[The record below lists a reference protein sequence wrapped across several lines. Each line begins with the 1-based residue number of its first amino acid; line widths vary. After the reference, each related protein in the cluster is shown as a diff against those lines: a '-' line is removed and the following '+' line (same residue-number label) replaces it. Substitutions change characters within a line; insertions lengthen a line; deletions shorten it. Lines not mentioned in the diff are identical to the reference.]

1 MIHSRNNSVS
11 RSMKTA
17 TGSRNGERKE
27 MKFTKMQGCG
37 NDYIYVNCFEENVQD
52 PSDLAVKL
60 SDRRYGIGSDGLILI
75 EPSDRADA
83 FMHMFNRDGSE
94 GKMCGNGIRCV
105 AKYIYDNGIVPPER
119 KDVLIDTKAGLREIR
134 LDIKD
139 GKAAA
144 ASVDMGIAEVAA
156 EPENI
161 AVGGIDLCFT
171 AVSTGN
177 PHAVF
182 FLDDNP
188 ALSGITDEDTSGG
201 GGDCTL
207 LSRIPLEIIGPEIES
222 SGRFPDG
229 VNAEFV
235 EMISPEEICFRVWE
249 RGSGETYACGTGATA
264 AVAAGCFAGKL
275 ACKVLVHLRGG
286 DLEIECDIDT
296 GRCIMTGPAV
306 TVFTGELL

>member
-1 MIHSRNNSVS
+1 MVIQKR
-11 RSMKTA
+11 
-17 TGSRNGERKE
+17 
-27 MKFTKMQGCG
+27 
-37 NDYIYVNCFEENVQD
+37 I
-52 PSDLAVKL
+52 AVEA
-60 SDRRYGIGSDGLILI
+60 GI
-75 EPSDRADA
+75 
-83 FMHMFNRDGSE
+83 
-94 GKMCGNGIRCV
+94 
-105 AKYIYDNGIVPPER
+105 
-119 KDVLIDTKAGLREIR
+119 
-134 LDIKD
+134 DIKD

-156 EPENI
+156 ESENI
-161 AVGGIDLCFT
+161 AAGGIDLCFT

-188 ALSGITDEDTSGG
+188 ALRGITDEDTYGG
-201 GGDCTL
+201 GGDSTL
-207 LSRIPLEIIGPEIES
+207 LGRIPLEIIGREIER

-275 ACKVLVHLRGG
+275 AGKVLVHLRGG
-286 DLEIECDIDT
+286 DLEIECDRDT
-296 GRCIMTGPAV
+296 GRCFMTGPAV

>member
-1 MIHSRNNSVS
+1 MIN
-11 RSMKTA
+11 
-17 TGSRNGERKE
+17 SRNGESTE

-37 NDYIYVNCFEENVQD
+37 NDYIYVNCFEENVKD
-52 PSDLAVKL
+52 PSELAVKL

-94 GKMCGNGIRCV
+94 GRMCGNGIRCV
-105 AKYIYDNGIVPPER
+105 AKYLYDSGMVPPDR
-119 KDVLIDTKAGLREIR
+119 THVLIDTKAGVREIR

-139 GKAAA
+139 GKAAGA
-144 ASVDMGIAEVAA
+144 TVDMGIAEVSDVPDVIVA
-156 EPENI
+156 
-161 AVGGIDLCFT
+161 GGMKLCFT

-182 FLDDNP
+182 FLEDNP
-188 ALSGITDEDTSGG
+188 ALGGSTDGETSGG
-201 GGDCTL
+201 DGSLAL
-207 LSRIPLEIIGPEIES
+207 LGRIPLEIIGPEIEN

-235 EMISPEEICFRVWE
+235 EMISPEEIGFRVWE

-275 ACKVLVHLRGG
+275 AGKVLVHLRGG
-286 DLEIECDIDT
+286 DLEIECDRDT
-296 GRCIMTGPAV
+296 GRYFMTGPAV
-306 TVFTGELL
+306 TVFTGEIV

>member
-1 MIHSRNNSVS
+1 
-11 RSMKTA
+11 
-17 TGSRNGERKE
+17 

-119 KDVLIDTKAGLREIR
+119 KAVLIDTKAGLREVR

-144 ASVDMGIAEVAA
+144 AVVDMGIAEVSAVPEHIAA
-156 EPENI
+156 C
-161 AVGGIDLCFT
+161 GMKLRFT

-182 FLDDNP
+182 FLEDNP
-188 ALSGITDEDTSGG
+188 SLSRSAVGESF
-201 GGDCTL
+201 GGDDAFML
-207 LSRIPLEIIGPEIES
+207 LDRVPLEIIGPEIES
-222 SGRFPDG
+222 SARFPDG

-235 EMISPEEICFRVWE
+235 EMISPEEIGFRVWE

-264 AVAAGCFAGKL
+264 AVAAGCYAGKL
-275 ACKVLVHLRGG
+275 ADKVLVHLRGG
-286 DLEIECDIDT
+286 DLEIECDRET
-296 GRCIMTGPAV
+296 GRCFMTGPAV